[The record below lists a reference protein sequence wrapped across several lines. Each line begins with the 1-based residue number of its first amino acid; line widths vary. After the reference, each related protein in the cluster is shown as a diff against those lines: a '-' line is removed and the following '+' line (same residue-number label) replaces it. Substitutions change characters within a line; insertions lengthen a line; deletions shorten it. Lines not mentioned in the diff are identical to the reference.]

1 MSDTRQAQTATA
13 AADAAAE
20 TKAAWEARRKAE
32 GEAITKRRQTAFAAT
47 PAALDAPH
55 AGLALSG
62 GGVRSATF
70 CLGLIRGLAQN
81 GILRRFDYVSTVSG
95 GGFIG
100 AALGRLIGSVGIDKA
115 EAQLT
120 ATDSLVLAWLRRNG
134 RYLTPSGAR
143 DLGMAAATLLRDG
156 ASTHFELGVLALLFG
171 LVAIAPHVIQTVL
184 PLFDAGAWQDWWS
197 CWWPI
202 ALCSW
207 LLFAP
212 GTFVAFWPLRET
224 GSELGSKVS
233 ACVPR
238 AEFALLYAIAVAGL
252 IVMFVSSPPAAGS
265 MAPTALIGAP
275 SANVFAVLV
284 FAGIIGRLLGLSV
297 RLFRQ
302 ADADSYDTFAEH
314 RNRLTRSLRRVNL
327 VTTALFLLGLLDVLT
342 WQCSQLLS
350 NVNSSWV
357 VGGVGLGGIVAVLL
371 RSLSDPL
378 QKLNASADRTSTRWL
393 PTSINVAGI
402 TIGLIVLAAWVVLL
416 QWLVFSPEPLAALT
430 FLPPWVRASVILAAV
445 AVWYAATVR
454 HRETV
459 NASSLHSFYRARLTR
474 AYVSLGNVERFVDI
488 CARSGSTAALDAI
501 ASVTSVVPN
510 DDVMLDEYRPEE
522 RGGPLHLI
530 CACLNQTV
538 DDHGELYNADRKG
551 SALIA
556 SARGFEIG
564 ERVVPVA
571 GAGMKPGTLGRWI
584 ATSGAAAAPGAGS
597 FTTPGWAMLLFLAGA
612 RLGYWLDAD
621 GMRREGVAV
630 MHDSAMSRWLA
641 NLSNW
646 LRETKPGLLGCEAL
660 ASFGGP
666 TRRWWYLSDGGH
678 FENTGVYAL
687 LRREIEFIVLADCG
701 ADPDFEFADLENLV
715 RKARIDF
722 DAEIEMYTRDEA
734 AGLVCPT
741 DAEVSILSPQDMAD
755 NASVRGV
762 LMARICY
769 HRSDPSRR
777 KFGTL
782 LIVKPNLHQALD
794 NDLLAYA
801 RRNPTFPQQSTADQ
815 FFDEAQWESYHRLG
829 EDFGRSLTPV
839 WLKQLPGFEQSAAAC
854 PAQVTPLRPNRDSEA
869 DQAPADRKPFWR
881 RSAGT
886 AALSTTLGIGAIGTL
901 LVPTWNFI
909 DGLNKERSGNE
920 AQIAA
925 RKDAANSRLAEIE
938 LCVRDTLAATSQE
951 SENPKSCGR
960 QGSSTIAQKLNE
972 IYQATTD
979 FPQDPQLRFS
989 AALIG
994 EVQATCKVNAGIC
1007 PDSAVSSLCNAV
1019 CRNDLAE
1026 QPTDRYWNFAPAED
1040 RAWKQNPLVL
1050 RLAGWMPSPTGA
1062 AMTQPAL
1069 DTTAS
1074 TASNGNAIPPP
1085 PEAPPPPLPSPPPP
1099 STSTGGAHAGPTAAA
1114 SAPPPESAPPS
1125 PASPPPVP
1133 PTAPAP
1139 APIPAP
1145 PALAVCRSDGPVT
1158 IYVQIYD
1165 EVMRARV
1172 EEMRKTYGNT
1182 DAVSFAGIEN
1192 VASTSLA
1199 RGAKEPSRWHEPTL
1213 LVHRPA
1219 DSDCANAVADYLQLP
1234 LRALYGKDVKIRVR
1248 GLPPSFHS
1256 TRHVLELWLPPVEKA
1271 AAK

>member
-1 MSDTRQAQTATA
+1 MSDTQQAQTATA
-13 AADAAAE
+13 AADAAAA
-20 TKAAWEARRKAE
+20 TKAAWETHRKAE
-32 GEAITKRRQTAFAAT
+32 REAIAKRRQAAFAAT
-47 PAALDAPH
+47 PEALEVPH

-100 AALGRLIGSVGIDKA
+100 AALGRLVGSIGIDKA
-115 EAQLT
+115 EQQL
-120 ATDSLVLAWLRRNG
+120 AASDSLVVAWLRRNG

-156 ASTHFELGVLALLFG
+156 ASTHFELGVLALLCG
-171 LVAIAPHVIQTVL
+171 VIAIAPHVIQTAL
-184 PLFDAGAWQDWWS
+184 PLFDANAWQDWWT

-202 ALCSW
+202 ALSAW

-212 GTFVAFWPLRET
+212 GTFVAFWPLREA
-224 GSELGSKVS
+224 GSELGKKVS
-233 ACVPR
+233 ACAPR
-238 AEFALLYAIAVAGL
+238 AEIALLFAITMAGL
-252 IVMFVSSPPAAGS
+252 IIMLMSSPPAVDS
-265 MAPTALIGAP
+265 APSTALIGAP
-275 SANVFAVLV
+275 SAHTLGVLI
-284 FAGIIGRLLGLSV
+284 FAGILGRLLGLSY
-297 RLFRQ
+297 RLARQ
-302 ADADSYDTFAEH
+302 ADADSYNTFAEH

-327 VTTALFLLGLLDVLT
+327 VTAALFLLGLLDVLT
-342 WQCSQLLS
+342 WQCSQALT
-350 NVNSSWV
+350 NVSSSWI
-357 VGGVGLGGIVAVLL
+357 VGGVGLGGVVAVLL

-378 QKLNASADRTSTRWL
+378 QKLNASADRTSTHWL
-393 PTSINVAGI
+393 PMFINVAGI
-402 TIGLIVLAAWVVLL
+402 AIGLIVLAAWVVLL
-416 QWLVFSPEPLAALT
+416 QWLVFSQAPLAALT
-430 FLPPWVRASVILAAV
+430 FLPPWVRASAILTGV
-445 AVWYAATVR
+445 AIWYAATLR

-474 AYVSLGNVERFVDI
+474 AYVSVGNVERFHDI
-488 CARSGSTAALDAI
+488 CARSGSTAALDTI
-501 ASVTSVVPN
+501 ASVASVVPN
-510 DDVMLDEYRPEE
+510 DDVMLDAYRPED

-551 SALIA
+551 SALVA

-564 ERVVPVA
+564 EQVVSTA
-571 GAGMKPGTLGRWI
+571 DAAIQPGTLGRWI

-621 GMRREGVAV
+621 GMRRDGVTV
-630 MHDSAMSRWLA
+630 VQDSALSRWLK

-646 LRETKPGLLGCEAL
+646 LRETKPGLLSCEAL

-687 LRREIEFIVLADCG
+687 LRRELEFIVLADCG

-769 HRSDPSRR
+769 HRSDPARR

-829 EDFGRSLTPV
+829 EDFGRSLTPT
-839 WLKQLPGFEQSAAAC
+839 WLRQLPGFEQTAAC
-854 PAQVTPLRPNRDSEA
+854 PTLVTPLRANRDSEA
-869 DQAPADRKPFWR
+869 DKAPADRKPFWR

-909 DGLNKERSGNE
+909 DGLNKERSDNE
-920 AQIAA
+920 AQIVA

-938 LCVRDTLAATSQE
+938 LCVRDTIASTPPAEAAKLQD
-951 SENPKSCGR
+951 CGK
-960 QGSSTIAQKLNE
+960 QGSSTVAQKLNE
-972 IYQATTD
+972 IYQTTTD
-979 FPQDPQLRFS
+979 FPQDAQLRFS

-994 EVQATCKVNAGIC
+994 EVQATCNVDAGIC
-1007 PDSAVSSLCNAV
+1007 SDNPAFSLCNAV
-1019 CRNDLAE
+1019 CRNNLAE
-1026 QPTDRYWNFAPAED
+1026 QPTDRYWSFAPAED
-1040 RAWKQNPLVL
+1040 RAWQQNPLFE
-1050 RLAGWMPSPTGA
+1050 RLAEFLPSLTGGA
-1062 AMTQPAL
+1062 KAQTTSL
-1069 DTTAS
+1069 NSTAS
-1074 TASNGNAIPPP
+1074 TASGASAIPAPA
-1085 PEAPPPPLPSPPPP
+1085 EAPPAALPPPITTDVAPPASTAAPSTAPPPQESASPPAPVVPP
-1099 STSTGGAHAGPTAAA
+1099 TQPTAA
-1114 SAPPPESAPPS
+1114 
-1125 PASPPPVP
+1125 PVA
-1133 PTAPAP
+1133 TAPGVG
-1139 APIPAP
+1139 ID
-1145 PALAVCRSDGPVT
+1145 VCKSDGPIT

-1172 EEMRKTYGNT
+1172 EEIRSGFGHV
-1182 DAVSFAGIEN
+1182 DAVRFAGIEN
-1192 VASTSLA
+1192 VAATSAA
-1199 RGAKEPSRWHEPTL
+1199 RGAKQPARWHEPTL
-1213 LVHRPA
+1213 LVHRST
-1219 DSDCANAVADYLQLP
+1219 DTQCANAVAQDLKAP
-1234 LRALYGKDVKIRVR
+1234 LLKLYAPDANIRVR
-1248 GLPPSFHS
+1248 SLPPSFQS